1 MIKNE
6 IYNLCKKIQ
15 PIYRSITGPGN
26 VQTLRILKKINKN
39 LKILKF
45 VSGKKVFDWTI
56 PKVWKIK
63 NAWIKNENSGK
74 KIINFEDNLL
84 SVVGYSDS
92 VNKVLSYKELI
103 KKIHTSKMNP
113 RSTPYVTSYY
123 KKDWGFCM
131 PQIIKN
137 KLSKNSK
144 YRVFINSK
152 KKNGDLSVGEIFIPG
167 KRKEE
172 ILLTTYICHPF
183 MANNELS
190 GPAVLIFLSKW
201 IQKKKRKFSYRI
213 LFSSETIGTIG
224 YINHNFKH
232 LKTKVLAGY
241 VLTCL
246 GDEKLFSYL
255 KSKSENSLSD
265 KIALPVFKKL
275 KYKKKIYN
283 WLQRGSDERQFNA
296 PGVELNIGSIMR
308 SKYKTFKE
316 YHTSADS
323 LGKLVTSDGL
333 FQSYNFIKKIIKRIE
348 KSHIPTSNI
357 VCEPFLSK
365 RQMYPTLSKAGNIS
379 KIQNDTWNF
388 LSFCNGNYLIEEI
401 ANKIKITN
409 SQALRIAKILKKHK
423 IIEF

>member
-152 KKNGDLSVGEIFIPG
+152 KK
-167 KRKEE
+167 
-172 ILLTTYICHPF
+172 
-183 MANNELS
+183 
-190 GPAVLIFLSKW
+190 KW
-201 IQKKKRKFSYRI
+201 
-213 LFSSETIGTIG
+213 
-224 YINHNFKH
+224 
-232 LKTKVLAGY
+232 
-241 VLTCL
+241 
-246 GDEKLFSYL
+246 
-255 KSKSENSLSD
+255 
-265 KIALPVFKKL
+265 
-275 KYKKKIYN
+275 
-283 WLQRGSDERQFNA
+283 
-296 PGVELNIGSIMR
+296 
-308 SKYKTFKE
+308 
-316 YHTSADS
+316 
-323 LGKLVTSDGL
+323 
-333 FQSYNFIKKIIKRIE
+333 
-348 KSHIPTSNI
+348 
-357 VCEPFLSK
+357 
-365 RQMYPTLSKAGNIS
+365 
-379 KIQNDTWNF
+379 
-388 LSFCNGNYLIEEI
+388 
-401 ANKIKITN
+401 
-409 SQALRIAKILKKHK
+409 
-423 IIEF
+423 